1 MGHDRF
7 NTLQVD
13 PSEFQK
19 LQPGQDTEAPIV
31 AIFRE
36 RVNGAMIDVGA
47 IALVS
52 SAKLTD

>member
-52 SAKLTD
+52 STKLTD